1 MLTVEQAD
9 ALKVAVKD
17 AVSKA
22 IEMMATGGVTPTA
35 GAVATQ
41 VNAANPDLAITHNV
55 SSLSNTNNSSARL
68 YLTCCQL

>member
-1 MLTVEQAD
+1 MLTVQQAE

-22 IEMMATGGVTPTA
+22 IEMMATGAVTPTA

-41 VNAANPDLAITHNV
+41 VNKANPDLLPSLATSVFRLITRPHV
-55 SSLSNTNNSSARL
+55 
-68 YLTCCQL
+68 

>member
-1 MLTVEQAD
+1 MLTVKQAE

-41 VNAANPDLAITHNV
+41 VNKANPDLAITHNV
-55 SSLSNTNNSSARL
+55 STLSDNPSTRPNLIS
-68 YLTCCQL
+68 CQP

>member
-1 MLTVEQAD
+1 MLTVQQAE

-22 IEMMATGGVTPTA
+22 IEMMATGAVTPTA

-41 VNAANPDLAITHNV
+41 VNKANPDIAITRNV
-55 SSLSNTNNSSARL
+55 SILSDNSPTRSNL
-68 YLTCCQL
+68 IFCQP